1 MKKSHLRLII
11 TFALSIIFVFLTLG
25 CYQTSLSENP
35 KDKEITLVLAGKYK
49 IKPEKRERFLELA
62 KPGFEETSKEPGNV
76 SYTLYEEFDNPNTFL
91 YFEEWVNREA
101 LNSHLK
107 QPYIT
112 PLIKEI
118 PELLAEDAEVR
129 VYDIN
134 NLSFGLE

>member
-25 CYQTSLSENP
+25 FYQTSLSENP

-62 KPGFEETSKEPGNV
+62 KPGFEKTRQEPGNV
-76 SYTLYEEFDNPNTFL
+76 SYNLYEKFGNPNTFL
-91 YFEEWVNREA
+91 YFEEWVDREA

-112 PLIKEI
+112 
-118 PELLAEDAEVR
+118 
-129 VYDIN
+129 
-134 NLSFGLE
+134 